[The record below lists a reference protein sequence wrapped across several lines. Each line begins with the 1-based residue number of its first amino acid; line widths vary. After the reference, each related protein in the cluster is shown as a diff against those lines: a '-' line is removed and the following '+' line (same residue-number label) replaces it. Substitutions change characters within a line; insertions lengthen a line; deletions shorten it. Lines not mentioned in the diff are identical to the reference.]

1 MVRVSIDFEL
11 KFSNGTYVFNRQG
24 HQISPKSGEGKIIEG
39 ILAKQKVTREENKAQ
54 RKRFETITNKDID
67 GDGKIG

>member
-11 KFSNGTYVFNRQG
+11 KFSNGTYVFNGQG
-24 HQISPKSGEGKIIEG
+24 HQISPKSGEGRLIEK
-39 ILAKQKVTREENKAQ
+39 ILAQQKDTRKENEAQ
-54 RKRFETITNKDID
+54 TKRFERITNKDID